1 MPESKTRLRRRIY
14 KKQRLDFD
22 SIRWGHVF
30 LALLVCVVLVTG
42 GVFGVRALVGWSRHG
57 ENEKEPVQL
66 ASPAPEGP
74 EDSPAAPSAVQ
85 PIDHAPEGPKG
96 TLDDPLDL
104 SLESQKVVSK
114 EENVNVPDIHGT
126 EMVYSA
132 GTGSLKEPLL
142 ETLYLYD
149 FATETETE
157 IAKVQLEKGEIF
169 QTVLNDNYIAWLD
182 TDQRGSNRIYCLR
195 REEGAEPEL
204 IKSCRF
210 AVPKLRL
217 SIDYL
222 MWIEQNEDKEER
234 LYIVDLISEENASI
248 PGFIESVEKAMSTY
262 GVSAPG
268 IYNTQVVWAASDP
281 EQSDEDRI
289 LNGEK
294 SAIYSCDLTRF
305 IEDDY
310 APSAFSPGMYVHD
323 PVTNGEVWAWIDKN
337 KAPDS
342 NLYMKTEDDQVI
354 KVAENVFTYA
364 LGDEM
369 LVFGKDDN
377 IYVYFYKTGQYG
389 KANPE
394 GTRGIMPV
402 VSGRR
407 IVWFDKTESGGKD
420 QLMTV
425 VVPYEAAADQAG

>member
-1 MPESKTRLRRRIY
+1 MPRPNRLGRRDYSKP
-14 KKQRLDFD
+14 RLDFE
-22 SIRWGHVF
+22 SIRWGNV
-30 LALLVCVVLVTG
+30 LLSAALVIVLLTG
-42 GVFGVRALVGWSRHG
+42 LVFGLRALFGQRFVGIA
-57 ENEKEPVQL
+57 KQDDPVSSL
-66 ASPAPEGP
+66 
-74 EDSPAAPSAVQ
+74 PAASGVPETVQ
-85 PIDHAPEGPKG
+85 PVELNEAPADLG
-96 TLDDPLDL
+96 TLQNPIDL
-104 SLESQKVVSK
+104 SLDAQKIVSS
-114 EENVNVPDIHGT
+114 EDNVNIPDIHGK

-149 FATETETE
+149 FESETERE
-157 IAKVQLEKGEIF
+157 IAHVQLSKGEIF

-182 TDQRGSNRIYCLR
+182 TDQRGSNRIYCLSR
-195 REEGAEPEL
+195 NEPNAEPKL

-217 SIDYL
+217 SMDFL
-222 MWIEQNEDKEER
+222 LWIEQNEDQEER

-262 GVSAPG
+262 GVSAPD

-281 EQSDEDRI
+281 AQSDEDRI
-289 LNGEK
+289 ANGEK
-294 SAIYSCDLTRF
+294 SAVYHCDLTRF
-305 IEDDY
+305 VEDDY
-310 APSAFSPGMYVHD
+310 EPAAFSPDMYVHD

-342 NLYMKTEDDQVI
+342 NLYMKLEDDSIVQV
-354 KVAENVFTYA
+354 AQNVITYA

-369 LVFGKDDN
+369 LVFGKDGN

-389 KANPE
+389 KANPA
-394 GTRGIMPV
+394 GTRGILPV

-407 IVWFDKTESGGKD
+407 IVWFDRTERGGKD

-425 VVPYEAAADQAG
+425 VVPYESAQN